1 MYNLLAWM
9 SPAFVIDTI
18 INQMFVNSACT
29 GAFGGLRGLGLPDT
43 IIELKWIRT
52 LLKRLEA
59 QIQTNVAY

>member
-1 MYNLLAWM
+1 M
-9 SPAFVIDTI
+9 SPAFGKNTI

-29 GAFGGLRGLGLPDT
+29 GSFGALRGLGLADT